1 MDLARL
7 IGYPDSCE
15 RALAAI
21 MHDMQGS
28 KARPSSAHR
37 KEGYAM
43 YVSRLTFHTLPGKTQ
58 AVEQELQTLKA
69 MVNKVGGLR
78 PRVLHNHFA
87 SLGAPDVVFEQD
99 APDLETLEVQIK
111 QVTDGTEFKRWTE
124 HMSGLLA
131 QSPKREVY
139 LIVE

>member
-1 MDLARL
+1 
-7 IGYPDSCE
+7 
-15 RALAAI
+15 
-21 MHDMQGS
+21 
-28 KARPSSAHR
+28 
-37 KEGYAM
+37 M

-58 AVEQELQTLKA
+58 AVEQELHKLKA
-69 MVNKVGGLR
+69 MVSEVGGLR

-99 APDLETLEVQIK
+99 AADLETLEAQIK
-111 QVTDGTEFKRWTE
+111 QVASGSEFQRWTE

-139 LIVE
+139 LVVE

>member
-1 MDLARL
+1 
-7 IGYPDSCE
+7 
-15 RALAAI
+15 
-21 MHDMQGS
+21 
-28 KARPSSAHR
+28 
-37 KEGYAM
+37 M

-58 AVEQELQTLKA
+58 AVEQELQTLKG

-99 APDLETLEVQIK
+99 APDLETLEMQIK
-111 QVTDGTEFKRWTE
+111 QVTDGTEFQRWTA
-124 HMSGLLA
+124 HMSELLA

>member
-1 MDLARL
+1 
-7 IGYPDSCE
+7 
-15 RALAAI
+15 
-21 MHDMQGS
+21 
-28 KARPSSAHR
+28 
-37 KEGYAM
+37 M

-58 AVEQELQTLKA
+58 TVEQELQTLKA
-69 MVNKVGGLR
+69 MVSKVGGLR

-111 QVTDGTEFKRWTE
+111 QVTDDTEFQRWTE